1 MIYGVRGIR
10 GDCEG
15 SERESSRRG
24 DCSLASNAPRFH
36 PQTPDSLEAELE
48 HHATG
53 LRSAHTSHVPGLLRT
68 TDHAREIFRQVVP
81 EFSRSDIEHRVSRRL
96 QHQAP

>member
-1 MIYGVRGIR
+1 M
-10 GDCEG
+10 
-15 SERESSRRG
+15 
-24 DCSLASNAPRFH
+24 
-36 PQTPDSLEAELE
+36 E